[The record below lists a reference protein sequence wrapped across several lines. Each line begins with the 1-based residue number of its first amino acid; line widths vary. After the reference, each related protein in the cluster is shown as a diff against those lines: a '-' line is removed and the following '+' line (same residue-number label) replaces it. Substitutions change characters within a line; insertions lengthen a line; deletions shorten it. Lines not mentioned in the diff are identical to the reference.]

1 MRDDEMRKLVLI
13 AIFHALMVSGLM
25 FAILW
30 TLIK

>member
-1 MRDDEMRKLVLI
+1 MNRKKSKLVLI